1 MRGVLLLYLFLP
13 AMKFPSF
20 SILVVVLVAQPLLGQ
35 GVGPEPLYKSRILR
49 SGDAERLIPVEVA
62 LQREDLYLVVSSEGN
77 GSHDWSNWID
87 PELVMEDG
95 RIVDLTTLSWRAA
108 FSTVGAIRAGKTYRG
123 GPMTVAGKEY
133 ARGLGTHADSFIW
146 FEVPAGATTFRAKV
160 ALDDGGAIRGAE
172 LTPASVRFLVFDHEP
187 IGFPRA
193 PDKFNSNSRDPQS
206 LPADQ
211 LAAPDDHRVWQR
223 RRRALRQDARG

>member
-1 MRGVLLLYLFLP
+1 MLLLYLFLP

-20 SILVVVLVAQPLLGQ
+20 TILVVVLVAQPLLAQ

-62 LQREDLYLVVSSEGN
+62 LQQEDLCLVSGEGN

-108 FSTVGAIRAGKTYRG
+108 LYGWGDPSRETYRG
-123 GPMTVAGKEY
+123 GPMTVAGK
-133 ARGLGTHADSFIW
+133 
-146 FEVPAGATTFRAKV
+146 AT
-160 ALDDGGAIRGAE
+160 RGASGHMPTRSSG
-172 LTPASVRFLVFDHEP
+172 LRFPPVRP
-187 IGFPRA
+187 PSAPR
-193 PDKFNSNSRDPQS
+193 S
-206 LPADQ
+206 
-211 LAAPDDHRVWQR
+211 
-223 RRRALRQDARG
+223 